1 MRILYFSFFIVI
13 VDQVT
18 KFFVK
23 GLNIP
28 SLGIALKGI
37 NYGSSVNVIDNV
49 FQLTYIENPGI
60 AFGIEFGGKPL
71 RAIIALIA
79 AILIIYLIYKNRNK
93 GIFVRLAYAFILGGA
108 LGNLINRLFDGLIYG
123 TESFLYGNV
132 VDFFYIPGPVI
143 HLLGKTFYSWPVF
156 NIADL
161 SVTIG
166 FLMLVF
172 GYKKILVNKSDEV
185 IETSPGLENNIDG
198 TISEKSIIQQ
208 CCNL

>member
-37 NYGSSVNVIDNV
+37 NYGSSVNVIDKV

-71 RAIIALIA
+71 RAIITLVATIM
-79 AILIIYLIYKNRNK
+79 IIYLIYKNRNK
-93 GIFVRLAYAFILGGA
+93 GLFVRLAYAFVLGGA
-108 LGNLINRLFDGLIYG
+108 LGNLINRMFDGLIYG
-123 TESFLYGNV
+123 TDSFLYGNV
-132 VDFFYIPGPVI
+132 VDFFHIPGPVV
-143 HLLGKTFYSWPVF
+143 HLLGRTFYSWPVF
-156 NIADL
+156 NIADI

-166 FLMLVF
+166 FLMLIF
-172 GYKKILVNKSDEV
+172 GYNKFFVKKSDDV
-185 IETSPGLENNIDG
+185 IETSAGLENNTDG
-198 TISEKSIIQQ
+198 TISENSIIQQ
-208 CCNL
+208 CCKL

>member
-37 NYGSSVNVIDNV
+37 NYGSSVNVIDKV

-71 RAIIALIA
+71 RAIITLVATIM
-79 AILIIYLIYKNRNK
+79 IIY
-93 GIFVRLAYAFILGGA
+93 
-108 LGNLINRLFDGLIYG
+108 
-123 TESFLYGNV
+123 
-132 VDFFYIPGPVI
+132 
-143 HLLGKTFYSWPVF
+143 
-156 NIADL
+156 
-161 SVTIG
+161 
-166 FLMLVF
+166 
-172 GYKKILVNKSDEV
+172 
-185 IETSPGLENNIDG
+185 
-198 TISEKSIIQQ
+198 
-208 CCNL
+208 